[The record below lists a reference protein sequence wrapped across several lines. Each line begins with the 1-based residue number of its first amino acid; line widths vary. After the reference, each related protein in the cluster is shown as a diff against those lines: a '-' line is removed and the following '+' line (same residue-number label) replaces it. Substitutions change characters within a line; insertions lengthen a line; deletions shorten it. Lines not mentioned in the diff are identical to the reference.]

1 MSTDWPPIG
10 PPTLSSHP
18 KNRRRGHPKNTTGKP
33 TPPRRMER
41 LKRRKKGSEQKKL
54 PPPRG
59 GGSHREFVSS
69 EAREHLLAD
78 GLRQRQTRRPA
89 VSGAASWY
97 SRYASLNHLLWL
109 RGIPAVAVPART
121 PPPGG
126 FLPSRHWGTIGR
138 KRPNRCLPGPSST
151 AKKSLGGSSTEGQ
164 IYFRQPATS
173 PAAGDENV
181 RPRYTSGMS
190 GRFGRSSPVGKTSSR
205 GTNLPVWSVRRT

>member
-1 MSTDWPPIG
+1 MPQKGLGAKKNCRPLAGAAAIE
-10 PPTLSSHP
+10 SSSAGRSQ
-18 KNRRRGHPKNTTGKP
+18 NR
-33 TPPRRMER
+33 
-41 LKRRKKGSEQKKL
+41 L
-54 PPPRG
+54 P
-59 GGSHREFVSS
+59 
-69 EAREHLLAD
+69 AD

-89 VSGAASWY
+89 ISGAASWY

-126 FLPSRHWGTIGR
+126 FLPSRHRGTIGR
-138 KRPNRCLPGPSST
+138 RGRTGALPGQRLLPER
-151 AKKSLGGSSTEGQ
+151 SLGGLPREGQ

-181 RPRYTSGMS
+181 RPRYRSGMS

-205 GTNLPVWSVRRT
+205 GTNLPVWSARRT

>member
-41 LKRRKKGSEQKKL
+41 LKRRKKPSAQKNCRPLAGAAAIESSSAGRSQNRL
-54 PPPRG
+54 P
-59 GGSHREFVSS
+59 
-69 EAREHLLAD
+69 AD

-89 VSGAASWY
+89 ISGAASWY

-126 FLPSRHWGTIGR
+126 FLPSRHWGPIGR

>member
-1 MSTDWPPIG
+1 MQIPRERTNQRIPSG
-10 PPTLSSHP
+10 
-18 KNRRRGHPKNTTGKP
+18 
-33 TPPRRMER
+33 TPPRGAGTPAGRP
-41 LKRRKKGSEQKKL
+41 RKSCPAQKKL

-126 FLPSRHWGTIGR
+126 FLPSRHWGTVGR
-138 KRPNRCLPGPSST
+138 RRLNRCLTGPASP
-151 AKKSLGGSSTEGQ
+151 AKKSLGRSISEGQ
-164 IYFRQPATS
+164 IFSSIPFFLAEYRDS
-173 PAAGDENV
+173 PPHSDRGDEKV
-181 RPRYTSGMS
+181 RPR
-190 GRFGRSSPVGKTSSR
+190 
-205 GTNLPVWSVRRT
+205 